1 MTEKQKFPL
10 NLKLKCLKHKYVEKG
25 KEKKI
30 GGQAFFGSISD
41 VPISNLLMIFPHF
54 RVYITIGIIVIFA
67 VTVVVSKIIL
77 ERTVLATKTVNVT
90 KPHAQIHT
98 EMS

>member
-1 MTEKQKFPL
+1 MAQFYIDIKF
-10 NLKLKCLKHKYVEKG
+10 
-25 KEKKI
+25 
-30 GGQAFFGSISD
+30 AD
-41 VPISNLLMIFPHF
+41 VFSSHF